1 MFLQTLINMTRP
13 SGLRVQSGKFSFE
26 ASKDLVIYLMWM
38 LVPVVQF
45 TLLIFNCFT
54 GIVESA

>member
-1 MFLQTLINMTRP
+1 MFFQSLINMTRP
-13 SGLRVQSGKFSFE
+13 SGLRVQSSQFFYE

-45 TLLIFNCFT
+45 TFLIFNCFT
-54 GIVESA
+54 GIVDRA